1 MSLSHSFP
9 YFSLQVF
16 YSSSNQI
23 GRLIENLSEGQEAG
37 SFNFV
42 PTKVSGHSN
51 PSSFHSEADTHW
63 TVEERLEHML
73 GSMGNP

>member
-1 MSLSHSFP
+1 MKC
-9 YFSLQVF
+9 LQVF

-37 SFNFV
+37 SFNFL
-42 PTKVSGHSN
+42 PNRPAGHTSS
-51 PSSFHSEADTHW
+51 PSFGSDTDVHW

-73 GSMGNP
+73 GSIGAS

>member
-1 MSLSHSFP
+1 M
-9 YFSLQVF
+9 F

-37 SFNFV
+37 SFNFL
-42 PTKVSGHSN
+42 PSGAAGHTSS
-51 PSSFHSEADTHW
+51 PSFGSESDMQW

-73 GSMGNP
+73 GSIGSS